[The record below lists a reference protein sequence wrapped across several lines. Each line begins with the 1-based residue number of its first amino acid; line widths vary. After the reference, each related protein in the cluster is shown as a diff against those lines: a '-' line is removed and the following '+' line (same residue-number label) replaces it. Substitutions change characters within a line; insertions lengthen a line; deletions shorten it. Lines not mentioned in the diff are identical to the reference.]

1 MFMTT
6 KQGPPA
12 APSGRDDAHY
22 FVLEEFALTNAG
34 QQRVERTFLLSNYE
48 VMMSAG
54 LRGAKRLVTCGAM
67 SGDPS
72 SFAQLWSVPKSYAPG
87 DIDAKLPEVRKAAL
101 GAYLAGAPGHEVLV
115 PTTYSPGAKERGTKE
130 IAPLDQVTRWA
141 PQDGGAQAA
150 QAEGFNEPT
159 TTPVVLIV
167 HARVK
172 ASERAA
178 FEQYKQQFFK
188 GFVQTRGHWYLYAA
202 GWQVKDTNMAVNCWA
217 LENAQDLLKV
227 MMMLSEN
234 SIYQGKLR
242 PTIQSE
248 SQSLYWLDWDA
259 HDYFPYAHV

>member
-1 MFMTT
+1 MFMTK

-34 QQRVERTFLLSNYE
+34 QQRVERTLLLSNYE
-48 VMMSAG
+48 VMMSAA

-72 SFAQLWSVPKSYAPG
+72 SFAQLWSVPKSHAPG
-87 DIDAKLPEVRKAAL
+87 DIGAKLPEARKAAL
-101 GAYLAGAPGHEVLV
+101 GAYLTGAAPKHEVLV
-115 PTTYSPGAKERGTKE
+115 PTAYSPGAVERGTEE
-130 IAPLDQVTRWA
+130 IAPLDQITRWT
-141 PQDGGAQAA
+141 PQSQAA
-150 QAEGFNEPT
+150 QAEAFNDPR

-172 ASERAA
+172 ESERAA

-202 GWQVKDTNMAVNCWA
+202 GWEVTDRNMAVNCWA

-227 MMMLSEN
+227 MMLLSEN
-234 SIYQGKLR
+234 SIYQSKLR